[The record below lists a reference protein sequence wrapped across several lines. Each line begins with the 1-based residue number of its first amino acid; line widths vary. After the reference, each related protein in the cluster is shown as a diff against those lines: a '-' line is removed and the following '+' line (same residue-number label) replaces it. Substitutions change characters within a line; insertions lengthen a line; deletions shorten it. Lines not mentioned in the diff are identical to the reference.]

1 MVFVIIYQT
10 PVITR
15 RGNGENNISESIAD
29 YNQVSS
35 VIYKVSKYTSVSGS
49 YDDYCNSCFM
59 FLVSYSENNT
69 AGRYELSAETI
80 IMILY

>member
-1 MVFVIIYQT
+1 MVIVTIYQT
-10 PVITR
+10 PVVAR
-15 RGNGENNISESIAD
+15 RGNGENNISDSIAD

-35 VIYKVSKYTSVSGS
+35 VIYEVSTYTSVSGS
-49 YDDYCNSCFM
+49 HDDYCRSCFM

-69 AGRYELSAETI
+69 AGYELSAETI